1 MLNNKKEK
9 SLNVKV
15 EEQKIEEDYCNE
27 NIDLCQQ
34 NINNKINNGQQQQK
48 PLKFLASF
56 FFIFSIATSWAL
68 ATQFRKSVMVIDKKH
83 VFAPFFMVWFG
94 TCFMFFCYPLFIFY
108 FICLKRNKKLLK
120 EEHLKALQILKFQQK
135 FKKRIGHLIILLI
148 LWTCSNYL
156 YARAL
161 IKISASTATSIMS
174 TNSAIVYLL
183 EWILLGENFSCIKTI
198 ATALAISGVVI
209 ISFDSEFFGNNLTGI
224 ILVILSALFASFYK
238 VFFKKFFKNSSLS
251 QISLF
256 MSLLGL
262 TNLFLNGIISFIFLF
277 CGIDYLNWEY
287 IPWIELIG
295 SAFLILLFNSL
306 VNFGIVILGPLIVSI
321 GMIFGI
327 PLSTVIDILFNS
339 ISINYLFI
347 IGSIFILISF
357 ILIIL
362 PQIEQKFNKSKCCC
376 IKLVKEKEEN

>member
-1 MLNNKKEK
+1 
-9 SLNVKV
+9 V
-15 EEQKIEEDYCNE
+15 EEQKIEEDCCNE

-34 NINNKINNGQQQQK
+34 NINNKINGQQQQK

-56 FFIFSIATSWAL
+56 LFIFSIATSWAL

-183 EWILLGENFSCIKTI
+183 EWILLGENFSS
-198 ATALAISGVVI
+198 TALAISGVVI

-238 VFFKKFFKNSSLS
+238 VFFKLILK
-251 QISLF
+251 
-256 MSLLGL
+256 
-262 TNLFLNGIISFIFLF
+262 NLF
-277 CGIDYLNWEY
+277 EV
-287 IPWIELIG
+287 
-295 SAFLILLFNSL
+295 FNSL

>member
-1 MLNNKKEK
+1 MSNKENIKIG
-9 SLNVKV
+9 
-15 EEQKIEEDYCNE
+15 EQKIEEDYSNE
-27 NIDLCQQ
+27 NQDLCQQ
-34 NINNKINNGQQQQK
+34 NIKINDQKQQK

-68 ATQFRKSVMVIDKKH
+68 ATQFRKSVMIIDQKH
-83 VFAPFFMVWFG
+83 IFAPFFMVWFG
-94 TCFMFFCYPLFIFY
+94 TSFMFFCYPLFIFY
-108 FICLKRNKKLLK
+108 FICLKRNKLK

-135 FKKRIGHLIILLI
+135 YKKRICHLIILLI

-156 YARAL
+156 YARSL
-161 IKISASTATSIMS
+161 ISISASTATSIMS

-183 EWILLGENFSCIKTI
+183 EWILLKEKFSFIKSI
-198 ATALAISGVVI
+198 ATSLAISGVVI
-209 ISFDSEFFGNNLTGI
+209 ISSDSEFSENNLKGI
-224 ILVILSALFASFYK
+224 ILVILSAIFASFYK

-262 TNLFLNGIISFIFLF
+262 TNLFLNGIITFIFLF
-277 CGIDYLNWEY
+277 LDIDHLNWEY
-287 IPWIELIG
+287 IPWLELIG

-327 PLSTVIDILFNS
+327 PLSAVIDLLFNS

-357 ILIIL
+357 ILITL
-362 PQIEQKFNKSKCCC
+362 PQIEQKFKKSKCCC
-376 IKLVKEKEEN
+376 IKLEKEENK

>member
-1 MLNNKKEK
+1 
-9 SLNVKV
+9 
-15 EEQKIEEDYCNE
+15 
-27 NIDLCQQ
+27 
-34 NINNKINNGQQQQK
+34 
-48 PLKFLASF
+48 
-56 FFIFSIATSWAL
+56 
-68 ATQFRKSVMVIDKKH
+68 MVIDKKH

-224 ILVILSALFASFYK
+224 ILVILSAVFASFYKAIYLFLINFKKYLK

-327 PLSTVIDILFNS
+327 PLSTGNLK
-339 ISINYLFI
+339 I
-347 IGSIFILISF
+347 I
-357 ILIIL
+357 
-362 PQIEQKFNKSKCCC
+362 
-376 IKLVKEKEEN
+376 